1 MCGGRKVKK
10 CSDVEPECTLTFV
23 LQLSSGQAEKRR
35 QTPAPISHWRS
46 LVLLCYCGFFFFFT
60 LHHNNKCRVYFCS
73 ADMYSSTFKNDLK
86 QMKVPDDMK
95 GSIVHVVNYT
105 VIKHS
110 LSIESYIW
118 HRHSG
123 WPFLTSLNFQR
134 FFSMCLCVTSY
145 HISLTANN
153 RKRSPSTA
161 LLMPLSF

>member
-1 MCGGRKVKK
+1 MLSLNVHWCLC
-10 CSDVEPECTLTFV
+10 CSSHLDKQKNADKHLHQYLTE
-23 LQLSSGQAEKRR
+23 G
-35 QTPAPISHWRS
+35 H
-46 LVLLCYCGFFFFFT
+46 LCYCVIVVFFFFFT
-60 LHHNNKCRVYFCS
+60 LHHNNKCRIYFCS
-73 ADMYSSTFKNDLK
+73 ANMYSSTFKNDLK

>member
-1 MCGGRKVKK
+1 M
-10 CSDVEPECTLTFV
+10 
-23 LQLSSGQAEKRR
+23 LSLNV
-35 QTPAPISHWRS
+35 HWRLCCS
-46 LVLLCYCGFFFFFT
+46 SHLDKQKNADKHLHQYLTEGHLCYCVIVGFFFFFT
-60 LHHNNKCRVYFCS
+60 LHHNNKCRIYFCS
-73 ADMYSSTFKNDLK
+73 ANMYSSTFKNDLK

-153 RKRSPSTA
+153 RKQSPSTA

>member
-1 MCGGRKVKK
+1 M
-10 CSDVEPECTLTFV
+10 
-23 LQLSSGQAEKRR
+23 LSLNV
-35 QTPAPISHWRS
+35 HWRLCCNS
-46 LVLLCYCGFFFFFT
+46 HLDKQKNADKHLHQYLTEGHLCYCGFFFFFT
-60 LHHNNKCRVYFCS
+60 LHHNNKCRIYFCS

-110 LSIESYIW
+110 LSIKSYSW
-118 HRHSG
+118 HRRSG

>member
-1 MCGGRKVKK
+1 MFWCWAWMY
-10 CSDVEPECTLTFV
+10 SDVCAAALIWTSRKTQINTCTN
-23 LQLSSGQAEKRR
+23 
-35 QTPAPISHWRS
+35 IS
-46 LVLLCYCGFFFFFT
+46 LKVTCVIVLLWVFFFFFT
-60 LHHNNKCRVYFCS
+60 LHHNNKCRIYFCS
-73 ADMYSSTFKNDLK
+73 ANMYSSTFKNDLK

>member
-1 MCGGRKVKK
+1 MLSLNVHWCLC
-10 CSDVEPECTLTFV
+10 CSSHLDKQKNADKHLHQYLTE
-23 LQLSSGQAEKRR
+23 G
-35 QTPAPISHWRS
+35 H
-46 LVLLCYCGFFFFFT
+46 LCYCVIVGFFFFFT
-60 LHHNNKCRVYFCS
+60 LHHNNKCRIYFCS
-73 ADMYSSTFKNDLK
+73 ANMYSSTFKNDLK